1 MSLYIWRRKKDI
13 ATIFSNTV
21 FHNKMKGG
29 FKPCGTAIYGNKK
42 IRKRLKRSILIACE
56 PALRTPMFILSD
68 GSSAEV
74 AEKSFT
80 PMSEAKNIAMKD
92 AVVLASGNT
101 SVKSGWKRERI
112 WSARPAAILLH
123 PNAPMP
129 YIAVMPA
136 VKKRTDKVLR
146 MILSAHFEHLALSV
160 TVSVTLTAKWS
171 FWPLGTICN
180 GIPKNKSAL
189 LRLRLIPQNEVL
201 ARYVTVASCS
211 VTLVPNMQI
220 LQLGNIRNKH
230 LHRHNLIGWKVGLFS
245 CSNIFSG
252 GDAYEGIKLTINKIM
267 AKGRKEVL
275 KWPKKKRNFCR
286 QSIGLKKHRHG
297 TEWNNAKHEPGGW
310 FRKVRSWKRCSRGRR
325 EQTILY
331 YSNRS
336 CMRSQSIP
344 VKGALTHHRRR
355 CSALCEA

>member
-112 WSARPAAILLH
+112 
-123 PNAPMP
+123 
-129 YIAVMPA
+129 
-136 VKKRTDKVLR
+136 
-146 MILSAHFEHLALSV
+146 
-160 TVSVTLTAKWS
+160 
-171 FWPLGTICN
+171 
-180 GIPKNKSAL
+180 
-189 LRLRLIPQNEVL
+189 
-201 ARYVTVASCS
+201 
-211 VTLVPNMQI
+211 
-220 LQLGNIRNKH
+220 
-230 LHRHNLIGWKVGLFS
+230 
-245 CSNIFSG
+245 
-252 GDAYEGIKLTINKIM
+252 
-267 AKGRKEVL
+267 
-275 KWPKKKRNFCR
+275 
-286 QSIGLKKHRHG
+286 
-297 TEWNNAKHEPGGW
+297 
-310 FRKVRSWKRCSRGRR
+310 
-325 EQTILY
+325 
-331 YSNRS
+331 
-336 CMRSQSIP
+336 
-344 VKGALTHHRRR
+344 
-355 CSALCEA
+355 